1 MLDSSTIEAQ
11 LAQLRQGYLHRL
23 PKKLDEIVACWQ
35 QLSTQWHPETLN
47 TLHRLV
53 HTLTGSSATFGLMSL
68 SETALKLEQSLQLY
82 LSQQIPSLDRQ
93 AIIALL
99 GRLQQQIVEVDSAAV
114 ASSQPQWVENCSIPS
129 VSFANASATQAE
141 TNNRSQPKRLVFLVE
156 DDPEVSREL
165 ALQISYFG
173 YDVRTFI
180 RLEQLKTAI
189 VENQPAAIIMDIVF
203 PKGEL
208 AGTQAITELNQWRTL
223 YQNRHL
229 TGSPPV
235 IFMSIRNDLLA
246 RLQAVRTGGDA
257 YFTKPVKIDELIDK
271 LDRLTQNTQ
280 SAPYRILIVEDER
293 ELAEFHA
300 LTLQQAGMVTQIIT
314 HPMEVMSPLSE
325 FKPDLILMDVYMPS
339 CNGLELAAVIRQQS
353 VYVSIPIV
361 FLSTETNLTKQLAA
375 MSLGGD
381 DFLTK
386 PIQPEHLISS
396 VASRAHRSAILRSVM
411 VRDSLTG
418 LLNHTKTKEQL
429 AIELK
434 RAKRQHSSLAF
445 AMVDI
450 DLFKLVND
458 TYGHLTGD
466 RVIKSLSRLLQQRLR
481 QTDVI
486 GRYGGEEFAIIL
498 VDTDAN
504 AAVKVMNQLRQSFA
518 QVQQLADAVE
528 FTVTFSCGIA
538 VFPTYTD
545 VAQLC
550 HAADRALYQA
560 KRNGRNQVMLAID

>member
-1 MLDSSTIEAQ
+1 MPDSSTIEAQ
-11 LAQLRQGYLHRL
+11 LNQLQQGYLHRL

-35 QLSTQWHPETLN
+35 QLSSHWYPETLN

-53 HTLTGSSATFGLMSL
+53 HTLAGSSATFGLMSL

-82 LSQQIPSLDRQ
+82 STQSTPILPADRQ
-93 AIIALL
+93 PIIALL
-99 GRLQQQIVEVDSAAV
+99 IRLQQQIVEVDNAIAA
-114 ASSQPQWVENCSIPS
+114 SKPQWGGNGLIESVTPENS
-129 VSFANASATQAE
+129 
-141 TNNRSQPKRLVFLVE
+141 RLQPIQRQVFLVE
-156 DDPEVSREL
+156 DDPDVLREL

-173 YDVRTFI
+173 YDVRTFG

-189 VENQPAAIIMDIVF
+189 AKNPPAAIIMDIVF
-203 PKGEL
+203 PKGDL
-208 AGTQAITELNQWRTL
+208 AGTVIAELNQWRNS
-223 YQNRHL
+223 YQ
-229 TGSPPV
+229 SCYSIKSIPV
-235 IFMSIRNDLLA
+235 IFMSIRDDLLA
-246 RLQAVRTGGDA
+246 RLQAVRAGGEA
-257 YFTKPVKIDELIDK
+257 YFTKPININQLIDK
-271 LDRLTQNTQ
+271 LDRLTQKTQ
-280 SAPYRILIVEDER
+280 PAPYRILIVEDDR

-300 LTLQQAGMVTQIIT
+300 LTLQQSGMVTQIVT

-339 CNGLELAAVIRQQS
+339 CSGLELAAVVRQQS

-386 PIQPEHLISS
+386 PIRPEHLISS
-396 VASRAHRSAILRSVM
+396 VASRAHRSAMLRSVM

-418 LLNHTKTKEQL
+418 LFNHTKTKEQL

-445 AMVDI
+445 TMVDI
-450 DLFKLVND
+450 DLFKSVND

-466 RVIKSLSRLLQQRLR
+466 RVIKSLARLLQQWLR
-481 QTDVI
+481 ETDVI

-504 AAVKVMNQLRQSFA
+504 AAVEVMNQLRQSFA
-518 QVQQLADAVE
+518 QVQQRADDVE
-528 FTVTFSCGIA
+528 FNVTFSCGIA
-538 VFPTYTD
+538 VFPAYAD

-550 HAADRALYQA
+550 NAADRALYQA
-560 KRNGRNQVMLAID
+560 KRNGRNQIVLALD

>member
-35 QLSTQWHPETLN
+35 QLSSQWHPETLK

-53 HTLTGSSATFGLMSL
+53 HTLAGSSATFGLMSL

-82 LSQQIPSLDRQ
+82 LTQQIPSLDRQ
-93 AIIALL
+93 PIIALL
-99 GRLQQQIVEVDSAAV
+99 GRLQQQIVEVDSATV
-114 ASSQPQWVENCSIPS
+114 ASSQPQWVENCSIAS
-129 VSFANASATQAE
+129 VTQAE
-141 TNNRSQPKRLVFLVE
+141 TNNRSQPAQRLVFLVE
-156 DDPEVSREL
+156 DDPEVLREL

-173 YDVRTFI
+173 YDVRTFG

-203 PKGEL
+203 PKGDL
-208 AGTQAITELNQWRTL
+208 VGTQAIAELNQWRTL
-223 YQNRHL
+223 YQNRYL
-229 TGSPPV
+229 TGSLPV
-235 IFMSIRNDLLA
+235 IFMSIRDDLLA
-246 RLQAVRTGGDA
+246 RLQAVRAGGDA

-280 SAPYRILIVEDER
+280 SVPYRILIVEDER

-339 CNGLELAAVIRQQS
+339 CSGLELAAVIRQQS
-353 VYVSIPIV
+353 VYISIPIV
-361 FLSTETNLTKQLAA
+361 FLSTETNLTKQLTA

-418 LLNHTKTKEQL
+418 LFNHTKTKEQL
-429 AIELK
+429 VIELK

-504 AAVKVMNQLRQSFA
+504 AAVKVMDQLRQSFA
-518 QVQQLADAVE
+518 QVQQRADAVE

-545 VAQLC
+545 MAQLC
-550 HAADRALYQA
+550 HAADLALYQA
-560 KRNGRNQVMLAID
+560 KRNGRNQVMLALD